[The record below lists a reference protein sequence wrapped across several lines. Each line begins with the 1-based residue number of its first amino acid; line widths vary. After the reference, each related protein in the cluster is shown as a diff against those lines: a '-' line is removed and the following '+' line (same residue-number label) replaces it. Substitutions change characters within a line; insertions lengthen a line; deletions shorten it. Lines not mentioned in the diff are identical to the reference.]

1 MFEHEPERFRE
12 SKDRVSRL
20 AAGIRKV
27 LDREKGAVNVVV
39 SVDQKQL
46 HAGKVAREQRFPSLL
61 LMLLILL
68 LILLANFAGRKDQEQ
83 DQDQEQEF
91 QTTLAFDRFAIREAP
106 WQINGWCGWTGRN
119 TDP

>member
-27 LDREKGAVNVVV
+27 LDRKKGAVNVVV
-39 SVDQKQL
+39 SVDEEQL
-46 HAGKVAREQRFPSLL
+46 HAGNLAREQRFPSLL
-61 LMLLILL
+61 LLILL

-91 QTTLAFDRFAIREAP
+91 QTTLAIRS
-106 WQINGWCGWTGRN
+106 IR
-119 TDP
+119 D